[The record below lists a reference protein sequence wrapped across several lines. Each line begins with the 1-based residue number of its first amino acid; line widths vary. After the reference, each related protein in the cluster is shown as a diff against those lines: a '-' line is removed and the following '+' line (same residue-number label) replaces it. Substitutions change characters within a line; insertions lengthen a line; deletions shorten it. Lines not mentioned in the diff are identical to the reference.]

1 MQKYCEKVLG
11 IRHI

>member
-11 IRHI
+11 LRHI